1 MKYSISAVLLGTAS
15 AVQVRKDWFLNNR
28 GNDDQPRGQVL
39 PLQYHWNEDPHGV
52 ADPLQGKPYM
62 TSTQAGY
69 LKKGLTDLASEPI
82 GINWDFHIPYNKY
95 AREPTKEY
103 FSGV

>member
-1 MKYSISAVLLGTAS
+1 
-15 AVQVRKDWFLNNR
+15 
-28 GNDDQPRGQVL
+28 
-39 PLQYHWNEDPHGV
+39 
-52 ADPLQGKPYM
+52 M